1 MIRCWQEDDHSYE
14 EATMYHPNAMLKIAH
29 DREAELVR
37 EAEICGMPKAEPG
50 RPWLSGRMLAI
61 ALGCA
66 AVAMVLR
73 LLAV

>member
-37 EAEICGMPKAEPG
+37 EAEPG

>member
-1 MIRCWQEDDHSYE
+1 
-14 EATMYHPNAMLKIAH
+14 MYHPDAMLKVAH

-61 ALGCA
+61 ALTLA
-66 AVAMVLR
+66 IVAIVLI
-73 LLAV
+73 LLIG

>member
-1 MIRCWQEDDHSYE
+1 
-14 EATMYHPNAMLKIAH
+14 MYHPNAMLKIAH

-37 EAEICGMPKAEPG
+37 EAEPG

-61 ALGCA
+61 ALGVA

-73 LLAV
+73 LLVV